1 MQPFLLTA
9 DLYIDYVLVRIENQ
23 TEVKKELSGVRR
35 LVVLVHLVD
44 QKILAVEGK
53 THRE

>member
-1 MQPFLLTA
+1 MQPFLLAA
-9 DLYIDYVLVRIENQ
+9 DLCIGYVLVRIENQ
-23 TEVKKELSGVRR
+23 NEVKKELSGVRR

-53 THRE
+53 VHGE